1 MANAGRLAVAID
13 GAGAGFP
20 PLREVAGWLES
31 FGVRLWV
38 PGRSFA
44 PPAAEELSSAALGAK
59 VLAVRHVCHR
69 RADGRGDLAGRDL
82 LDPARP
88 IGDVAASLVA
98 TAAYATASLAGWILV
113 EIGPPPGEV
122 TDASRSAARGRLL
135 DRACRILH
143 AALRDMPGVGI
154 ALLTPS
160 QPADFGRPDEL
171 AAIFEDLGPKRR
183 LAYWHDAG
191 RAHVLAERGIAPVS
205 EWLSR
210 HGARCVGVDASDATG
225 AIGGLPAGAGEVDF
239 VELRAAVAAS
249 VPFVARVE
257 PFSGPGPLLA
267 AVNFL
272 RELGL

>member
-1 MANAGRLAVAID
+1 MAID

-20 PLREVAGWLES
+20 PLREVAGWLER

-44 PPAAEELSSAALGAK
+44 PPASEEISAAALGAK

-82 LDPARP
+82 LDPARSLAE
-88 IGDVAASLVA
+88 IAASLVA
-98 TAAYATASLAGWILV
+98 TAAWASASAASWIVV
-113 EIGPPPGEV
+113 ELGPPPGEL
-122 TDASRSAARGRLL
+122 TDATRASARGRLL

-143 AALRDMPGVGI
+143 TALRDAPGVGI

-160 QPADFGRPDEL
+160 QPGDFGRPDEL

-191 RAHVLAERGIAPVS
+191 RAHVLAEQGVAPVS

-210 HGARCVGVDASDATG
+210 HGARCVGVDACDATG

-257 PFSGPGPLLA
+257 PFAGPGPLLA
-267 AVNFL
+267 AVNCL
-272 RELGL
+272 RDLGL

>member
-1 MANAGRLAVAID
+1 MAIEG
-13 GAGAGFP
+13 GTAGFP
-20 PLREVAGWLES
+20 PLREIAGWIES

-38 PGRSFA
+38 PGRTFA
-44 PPAAEELSSAALGAK
+44 PPSPDQLSAAALGAR
-59 VLAVRHVCHR
+59 VLAVRHVCQR

-82 LDPARP
+82 LDATRP
-88 IGDVAASLVA
+88 VEEAAASLVA
-98 TAAYATASLAGWILV
+98 TAAFASAASANWIVV
-113 EIGPPPGEV
+113 EIGPPPSDV
-122 TDASRSAARGRLL
+122 TEATRAAARGRLL
-135 DRACRILH
+135 DRVCRILH
-143 AALRDMPGVGI
+143 AALRDAPGVGI

-160 QPADFGRPDEL
+160 EAADFGRPDEL

-191 RAHVLAERGIAPVS
+191 RAHVLSERGVTPVS

-210 HGARCVGVDASDATG
+210 HGARCIGVDACDASGT
-225 AIGGLPAGAGEVDF
+225 IGGLPAGAGEVDF
-239 VELRAAVAAS
+239 AELRSAVAAS

-257 PFSGPGPLLA
+257 PFAGPGPLLA